1 MSFFSTQGTFAKQL
15 KVIHASGFSDS
26 EKSHYCDVIIDNIT
40 YSVQQLIAAAEGFH
54 RSCFFHFFFF
64 SRLHNLKTI
73 FPPPL
78 PPLEN
83 NKEHNLPLAESN
95 RNFATDCQSVYKLEM
110 NPTVGTNIKALI
122 QDPAIV
128 TARNEKYTTFHLP
141 DSADY
146 FLSNVDRI
154 AAPGYVPSVEDLL
167 RCRVRTTGIQELEI
181 TAEGALFT
189 IVDVGGQRSE
199 RKKWV
204 HCFENITA
212 IIFFVAMSEY
222 DLTLFEDD
230 TTNRMH
236 ESLKLFDEI
245 CSSKWFAKT
254 PVILFLNKRD
264 LFSEKIKKSNIT
276 SAFPDYTGPQTYE
289 DASAYIR
296 DQFMCLT
303 ENAVYPHFT
312 CATDTNNIS
321 QVFSSVREMFVS
333 SSLNQIGVI

>member
-40 YSVQQLIAAAEGFH
+40 YSVQQLIAAAE
-54 RSCFFHFFFF
+54 
-64 SRLHNLKTI
+64 
-73 FPPPL
+73 
-78 PPLEN
+78 
-83 NKEHNLPLAESN
+83 EHNLPLAESN